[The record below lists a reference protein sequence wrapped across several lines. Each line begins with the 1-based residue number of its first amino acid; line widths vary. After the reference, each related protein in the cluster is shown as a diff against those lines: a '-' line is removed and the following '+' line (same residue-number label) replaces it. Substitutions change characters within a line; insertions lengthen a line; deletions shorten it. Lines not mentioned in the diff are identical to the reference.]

1 MKKAL
6 TIEEF
11 AAAYSLNPA
20 TVRTNVTRKPDSLPK
35 VFRIG
40 RSIRFLLSEINKW
53 EVSQLEQE

>member
-11 AAAYSLNPA
+11 ASAYSLNPA
-20 TVRTNVTRKPDSLPK
+20 TVRTNVTRSPSSLPK

-40 RSIRFLLSEINKW
+40 RSVRFLLTEIEKW
-53 EVSQLEQE
+53 EVAMTSDY

>member
-1 MKKAL
+1 MKQAL

-35 VFRIG
+35 VLRIG
-40 RSIRFLLSEINKW
+40 RSVRFLLSEIKKW
-53 EVSQLEQE
+53 EVTQLEQE